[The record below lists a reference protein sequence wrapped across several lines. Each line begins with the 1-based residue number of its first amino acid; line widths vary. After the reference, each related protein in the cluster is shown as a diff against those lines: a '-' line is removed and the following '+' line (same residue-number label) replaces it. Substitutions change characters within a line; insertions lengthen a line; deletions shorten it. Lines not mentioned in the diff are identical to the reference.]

1 MRANAYRRKAQG
13 DDSHLMSRTFLR
25 YLGWF
30 MATMG
35 VGFLGML
42 AAWFFLARN
51 AEAAS
56 SADTQGSLLLML
68 ACIIL
73 PMLAFG
79 IFFLFYKKD
88 DPYRARTFGI
98 LFSLL
103 ITLLMYLFVHI
114 QGVYFAK
121 KAAELALTPEALG
134 AEVAKS
140 SNLFTGFLLVLAA
153 AGYLAGPFRLMLKER
168 RQRKK
173 SAEDFGLH

>member
-30 MATMG
+30 MVTMG

-56 SADTQGSLLLML
+56 SGTRGSLLLML
-68 ACIIL
+68 VCIIL

-79 IFFLFYKKD
+79 IFFLFYKKE

-121 KAAELALTPEALG
+121 KTVELALTPEALG

-153 AGYLAGPFRLMLKER
+153 AGYLAGPFRLALKAR
-168 RQRKK
+168 RQQRK
-173 SAEDFGLH
+173 SAEDFGVH